1 MLRAALHDQQLLCLH
16 KVGDGALQV
25 FKVTAALLP
34 PVRAPCNSSMPLS
47 EPGRSF
53 NSAHV

>member
-25 FKVTAALLP
+25 FKFTAALLP